1 MDTKIKDLSV
11 DYNPFSLK
19 GKTILITGAAGGIGR
34 ATSIECAKLG
44 ASLILTDINEDGL
57 KTTLSQLE
65 RPTAHSYVVA
75 NLTVDE
81 EIDKLVSEIAQL
93 DGLVSNTGVTK
104 PLPVKFINRE
114 DLERIM
120 SINAMAPMFLTQRLL
135 RKKKFSKNS
144 SIVFTVS
151 IGGVYTTAFGNAMY
165 GSSKGA
171 LQVFMKNVALESAIN
186 GIRCNSVNPG
196 MINTGL
202 LKPGTYSEEDRQKD
216 MQTYPMKRYG
226 EPREVALG
234 IVYLLSDASSFVTG
248 HSLIIDGGKTL
259 Y

>member
-1 MDTKIKDLSV
+1 MV
-11 DYNPFSLK
+11 QYNPFSLE

-34 ATSIECAKLG
+34 ATAIECAKMG

-57 KTTLSQLE
+57 KATLDLLE
-65 RPTAHSYVVA
+65 QTEQHRYIVA
-75 NLTVDE
+75 NLTQDDE
-81 EIDKLVSEIAQL
+81 LDRLAGEIEKL
-93 DGLVSNTGVTK
+93 DGFVSNAGVTK
-104 PLPVKFINRE
+104 PAPVKFINRQ

-120 SINAMAPMFLTQRLL
+120 QINAMAPMYLTQRLL

>member
-1 MDTKIKDLSV
+1 MEG
-11 DYNPFSLK
+11 YNPFSLD
-19 GKTILITGAAGGIGR
+19 GKVVLVTGAAGGIGR
-34 ATSIECAKLG
+34 ATAIECSKLG
-44 ASLILTDINEDGL
+44 AHLILTDINEEGL
-57 KTTLSQLE
+57 KVTLEQLE
-65 RPTAHSYVVA
+65 NQEAHRYIIA
-75 NLTVDE
+75 NLTADE
-81 EIDKLVSEIAQL
+81 EIDKLVGEIDKL
-93 DGLVSNTGVTK
+93 DGFVSNAGVTK
-104 PLPVKFINRE
+104 PAPVKFVNRT

-120 SINAMAPMFLTQRLL
+120 SINAMAPMYLTKRLL
-135 RKKKFSKNS
+135 RKKKFWKNS

-151 IGGVYTTAFGNAMY
+151 IGGVYTTVFGNAMY

-171 LQVFMKNVALESAIN
+171 LQVFMKNVALESAMN

-202 LKPGTYSEEDRQKD
+202 VKSGTYSEEDRQKD

>member
-1 MDTKIKDLSV
+1 MEI
-11 DYNPFSLK
+11 YNPFSLE

-34 ATSIECAKLG
+34 ATAIECAKLG
-44 ASLILTDINEDGL
+44 AGLVLTDINEEGL
-57 KTTLSQLE
+57 KATLEQLE
-65 RPTAHSYVVA
+65 SQEKHRYVVA

-81 EIDKLVSEIAQL
+81 EINRLVGEIEKL
-93 DGLVSNTGVTK
+93 DGFVSNAGVTK
-104 PLPVKFINRE
+104 PALVKFINRE
-114 DLERIM
+114 DLDRIM

-135 RKKKFSKNS
+135 KKKKLAKGA

-151 IGGVYTTAFGNAMY
+151 IGGVYTTAIANAMY

-171 LQVFMKNVALESAIN
+171 LQVFMKNVALESAVN

-202 LKPGTYSEEDRQKD
+202 LKPGTYSEEDRKRD

>member
-1 MDTKIKDLSV
+1 
-11 DYNPFSLK
+11 
-19 GKTILITGAAGGIGR
+19 
-34 ATSIECAKLG
+34 
-44 ASLILTDINEDGL
+44 
-57 KTTLSQLE
+57 
-65 RPTAHSYVVA
+65 
-75 NLTVDE
+75 
-81 EIDKLVSEIAQL
+81 
-93 DGLVSNTGVTK
+93 
-104 PLPVKFINRE
+104 
-114 DLERIM
+114 
-120 SINAMAPMFLTQRLL
+120 
-135 RKKKFSKNS
+135 
-144 SIVFTVS
+144 
-151 IGGVYTTAFGNAMY
+151 MY

-171 LQVFMKNVALESAIN
+171 LQVFMKNVALESAMS

-202 LKPGTYSEEDRQKD
+202 VKTGTYSEEDRQKD

>member
-1 MDTKIKDLSV
+1 MGN
-11 DYNPFSLK
+11 YNPFALE
-19 GKTILITGAAGGIGR
+19 GKRILITGAAGGIGR

-44 ASLILTDINEDGL
+44 ACLLLTDINEEGL
-57 KTTLSQLE
+57 KATLSQLE
-65 RPTAHSYVVA
+65 QQELHRYVVA

-81 EIDKLVSEIAQL
+81 EIDKLVGDIDQI
-93 DGLVSNTGVTK
+93 DGFVSNAGVTK
-104 PLPVKFINRE
+104 PAPVKFVNRE

-120 SINAMAPMFLTQRLL
+120 SINAMAPMYLTQRLL
-135 RKKKFSKNS
+135 RKRKFSKNS

-171 LQVFMKNVALESAIN
+171 LQVFMKNVALESAIS

-202 LKPGTYSEEDRQKD
+202 LKPGTYSEADRQKD
-216 MQTYPMKRYG
+216 IQTYPMKRYG

-234 IVYLLSDASSFVTG
+234 IVYLLSDAASFVTG

>member
-1 MDTKIKDLSV
+1 MEN
-11 DYNPFSLK
+11 YNPFSLE

-34 ATSIECAKLG
+34 ATALECSKLG
-44 ASLILTDINEDGL
+44 ATLILTDINENGL
-57 KTTLSQLE
+57 KSTLEFLE
-65 RPTAHSYVVA
+65 NQDCHSYIVA
-75 NLTVDE
+75 NLTIDADIDMLVGM
-81 EIDKLVSEIAQL
+81 IDKL
-93 DGLVSNTGVTK
+93 DGFVSNAGVTK
-104 PLPVKFINRE
+104 PAPVKFVNRV

-135 RKKKFSKNS
+135 RRKKFSKNS

-171 LQVFMKNVALESAIN
+171 LQVFMKNVALESAAS

-226 EPREVALG
+226 EPKEVALG

>member
-1 MDTKIKDLSV
+1 MLQ
-11 DYNPFSLK
+11 YNPFSLE
-19 GKTILITGAAGGIGR
+19 GKVILITGAAGGIGK
-34 ATSIECAKLG
+34 ATAIECGRLG
-44 ASLILTDINEDGL
+44 ASLVLTDINEEGL
-57 KTTLSQLE
+57 KTTLDLLE
-65 RPTAHSYVVA
+65 RPEQHRYIVA
-75 NLTVDE
+75 NLTQDDE
-81 EIDKLVSEIAQL
+81 LDRLVGEIGKL
-93 DGLVSNTGVTK
+93 DGFVSNAGVTK
-104 PLPVKFINRE
+104 PAPVKFVNRA

-120 SINAMAPMFLTQRLL
+120 QINAMAPMYLTQRLL

-171 LQVFMKNVALESAIN
+171 LQVFMKNVALESAVN

>member
-1 MDTKIKDLSV
+1 MEC
-11 DYNPFSLK
+11 YNPFSLE

-34 ATSIECAKLG
+34 ATAVECAKLG
-44 ASLILTDINEDGL
+44 ACLILTDINEEGL
-57 KTTLSQLE
+57 KTTLAELGDNGSH
-65 RPTAHSYVVA
+65 RYVVA

-81 EIDKLVSEIAQL
+81 DIDKLVGEIDKL
-93 DGLVSNTGVTK
+93 DGFVSNAGVTK
-104 PLPVKFINRE
+104 PLLVKFINRE
-114 DLERIM
+114 DLDRIM
-120 SINAMAPMFLTQRLL
+120 QINAMAPMFLTQRLL
-135 RKKKFSKNS
+135 KKKKFAKGS

-151 IGGVYTTAFGNAMY
+151 IGGVYTTAIANAMY

-171 LQVFMKNVALESAIN
+171 LQVFMKNVALESAAN

-202 LKPGTYSEEDRQKD
+202 LKPGTYSEEDRKRD

>member
-1 MDTKIKDLSV
+1 MT
-11 DYNPFSLK
+11 DYNPFSLA
-19 GKTILITGAAGGIGR
+19 GKIILITGAAGGIGR
-34 ATSIECAKLG
+34 ATALECAKLG
-44 ASLILTDINEDGL
+44 ASLILTDINEEGL
-57 KTTLSQLE
+57 KATLDLLE
-65 RPTAHSYVVA
+65 RPEAHRYVVA
-75 NLTVDE
+75 NLTIDE
-81 EIDKLVSEIAQL
+81 EIDMLVGEIDKL
-93 DGLVSNTGVTK
+93 DGFVSNAGVTK
-104 PLPVKFINRE
+104 SVPVTFVNRT

-120 SINAMAPMFLTQRLL
+120 QINAMAPMYLTQRLL
-135 RKKKFSKNS
+135 RKRKFSKNS

-171 LQVFMKNVALESAIN
+171 LQVFMKNVALESAAI

-202 LKPGTYSEEDRQKD
+202 LKPGTYSEEDRKKD

-226 EPREVALG
+226 EAREVALG

>member
-1 MDTKIKDLSV
+1 MES
-11 DYNPFSLK
+11 YNPFSLE

-34 ATSIECAKLG
+34 ATALECAKLG
-44 ASLILTDINEDGL
+44 ASLILTDINEEGL
-57 KTTLSQLE
+57 RATLGLLE
-65 RPTAHSYVVA
+65 NQNQHRYIVA

-81 EIDKLVSEIAQL
+81 EIDKLVSEIGQL
-93 DGLVSNTGVTK
+93 DGFVSNAGVSK
-104 PLPVKFINRE
+104 PAPVKFINRT

-120 SINAMAPMFLTQRLL
+120 SINAMAPMYLTQRLL

-202 LKPGTYSEEDRQKD
+202 LKPGTYSEEDRQRD

>member
-1 MDTKIKDLSV
+1 MEQ
-11 DYNPFSLK
+11 YNPFSLE

-34 ATSIECAKLG
+34 ATAIECAKLG
-44 ASLILTDINEDGL
+44 ADLILTDINEEGL
-57 KTTLSQLE
+57 KATLDLLE
-65 RPTAHSYVVA
+65 RPEQHRYIVA
-75 NLTVDE
+75 NLTLDDE
-81 EIDKLVSEIAQL
+81 LDRLVGEIDKL
-93 DGLVSNTGVTK
+93 DGFVSNAGVTK
-104 PLPVKFINRE
+104 PAPVKFVNRA

-120 SINAMAPMFLTQRLL
+120 QINAMAPMYLTQRLL

-171 LQVFMKNVALESAIN
+171 LQVFMKNVALESAASV
-186 GIRCNSVNPG
+186 IRCNSVNPG

-234 IVYLLSDASSFVTG
+234 IVYLLSDAASFVTG

>member
-1 MDTKIKDLSV
+1 MEQ
-11 DYNPFSLK
+11 YNPFSLE

-34 ATSIECAKLG
+34 ATAIECAKLG
-44 ASLILTDINEDGL
+44 AHLILTDINEEGL
-57 KTTLSQLE
+57 KATLDLLE
-65 RPTAHSYVVA
+65 RLGQHRYIVA
-75 NLTVDE
+75 NLTLDDE
-81 EIDKLVSEIAQL
+81 LDRLVGEIDKL
-93 DGLVSNTGVTK
+93 DGFVSNAGVTK
-104 PLPVKFINRE
+104 PAPVKFVNRA

-120 SINAMAPMFLTQRLL
+120 QINAMAPMYLTQRLL

-171 LQVFMKNVALESAIN
+171 LQVFMKNVALESAVN

-234 IVYLLSDASSFVTG
+234 IVYLLSDAASFVTG